1 MSALLAYTLSLVGT
15 LSTGSDEGMNA
26 WVAANYALSRLGG
39 DPNKTDEIVEL
50 GALQL
55 RFSDERI
62 YSFCDSLLPE
72 HVSCLNTVH
81 ANEFLIVLYN
91 SEGSTYLK
99 S

>member
-1 MSALLAYTLSLVGT
+1 
-15 LSTGSDEGMNA
+15 MNA